1 MYLFQRRV
9 LFHSSSIY
17 DHLHSTMYL
26 FQRTYLMR
34 LFLSHLIYIPLCIY
48 FNVLRLHGSAARVR
62 IYIPLCIYFNKHTF
76 KLSQYPDT
84 FTFHY
89 VSISTVTKRSAV
101 PCIYLIYIPLCIY
114 FNVHHSSDLLH
125 LFSIYIPLCIY
136 FN

>member
-1 MYLFQRRV
+1 MYLFQHPGGV
-9 LFHSSSIY
+9 APAQSGVN
-17 DHLHSTMYL
+17 LHSTMYL
-26 FQRTYLMR
+26 FQRIHIYR
-34 LFLSHLIYIPLCIY
+34 IEHLNHIYIPLCIYFNAGYFFIHHPYMTIYIPLCIY

-114 FNVHHSSDLLH
+114 FN
-125 LFSIYIPLCIY
+125 
-136 FN
+136 